1 MFVQV
6 KFGGICLDWAVEK
19 QRLLQISVQAIR
31 AITFMCILKLLPSQ
45 LSMPRSTVWILC
57 SDHRHT
63 RVDSLLQSK
72 SKLLYNFFFFFLDTI
87 LSQSHNL
94 TFFNKTIKLFKRLSS
109 RQGKKNIDCMLHR
122 SVNQKLSRWYFR
134 DLPAFIQFHPF

>member
-6 KFGGICLDWAVEK
+6 QFGGICLDWAVEK

-63 RVDSLLQSK
+63 R
-72 SKLLYNFFFFFLDTI
+72 
-87 LSQSHNL
+87 
-94 TFFNKTIKLFKRLSS
+94 
-109 RQGKKNIDCMLHR
+109 GG
-122 SVNQKLSRWYFR
+122 
-134 DLPAFIQFHPF
+134 